1 MTKLE
6 KGKRIR
12 DHVEAIERL
21 EKADNMLSD
30 KGYHDTSISIHI
42 HRKTWGGGM
51 EEVILDGECMRDII
65 HKVIKEMRATNNENL
80 NKLLESKE

>member
-6 KGKRIR
+6 KGKQIR
-12 DHVEAIERL
+12 DHVEAIEKL

-42 HRKTWGGGM
+42 HHKTWGGWS
-51 EEVILDGECMRDII
+51 EEVVLDGDVMRDLI
-65 HKVIKEMRATNNENL
+65 HKVIKETKDTHNKNL
-80 NKLLESKE
+80 AELLEIKE